1 MTIADIIIIGLIA
14 AAAAAAIIVIIKNKK
29 KGKGCSCGCD
39 SCPHPCGRKH
49 HDKRMKKM

>member
-49 HDKRMKKM
+49 HVNLI